1 MELKEIGKNMLTSCL
16 NVKAGEQVLIV
27 TDDKKI
33 SIGTALYEAAQE
45 LGAEAL
51 MMTMT
56 PRQVSGEE
64 PPAAVA
70 AATFAKVRRVMVNE
84 AMVLLLSNESDP
96 SSDTAR
102 PYRARPGRTIGLGA
116 RFWRKC
122 NK

>member
-1 MELKEIGKNMLTSCL
+1 MARTPESAAVDFAESSLFTGRF
-16 NVKAGEQVLIV
+16 
-27 TDDKKI
+27 
-33 SIGTALYEAAQE
+33 SILALAACGVGFS
-45 LGAEAL
+45 L
-51 MMTMT
+51 
-56 PRQVSGEE
+56 SGRL
-64 PPAAVA
+64 PAAIFSLAAAAVA

>member
-1 MELKEIGKNMLTSCL
+1 MRLTSL
-16 NVKAGEQVLIV
+16 PFSGPASVSARAVPV
-27 TDDKKI
+27 
-33 SIGTALYEAAQE
+33 APAPRPAA
-45 LGAEAL
+45 
-51 MMTMT
+51 
-56 PRQVSGEE
+56 
-64 PPAAVA
+64 AAVA

>member
-1 MELKEIGKNMLTSCL
+1 MPVAPG
-16 NVKAGEQVLIV
+16 AQ
-27 TDDKKI
+27 
-33 SIGTALYEAAQE
+33 AA
-45 LGAEAL
+45 A
-51 MMTMT
+51 
-56 PRQVSGEE
+56 
-64 PPAAVA
+64 AAVA